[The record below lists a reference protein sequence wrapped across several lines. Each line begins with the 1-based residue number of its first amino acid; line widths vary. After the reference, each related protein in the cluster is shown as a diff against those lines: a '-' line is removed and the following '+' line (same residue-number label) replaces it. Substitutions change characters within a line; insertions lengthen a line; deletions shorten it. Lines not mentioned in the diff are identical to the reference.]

1 MPRIAPRLFTRLRR
15 HRGVW
20 GLALAVLLFKFAMAT
35 FCLLDGPR
43 VVAVSGDT
51 PAVAALDASGTDDDA
66 CVLDGGSA
74 CHCSCAHSVAMPMS
88 MPVMITA
95 VPHGEIA
102 ASAPAGLQTGFQ
114 PAPLRPPIA

>member
-1 MPRIAPRLFTRLRR
+1 MSRITPRLFTRLRR

-43 VVAVSGDT
+43 VVTVPGDA
-51 PAVAALDASGTDDDA
+51 PAVVALDASDTDDDA
-66 CVLDGGSA
+66 CALDGGSA

-88 MPVMITA
+88 TPVMVTA
-95 VPHGEIA
+95 VPRGHVT
-102 ASAPAGLQTGFQ
+102 ASPPAGLQTGFE
-114 PAPLRPPIA
+114 PSPLRPPIA